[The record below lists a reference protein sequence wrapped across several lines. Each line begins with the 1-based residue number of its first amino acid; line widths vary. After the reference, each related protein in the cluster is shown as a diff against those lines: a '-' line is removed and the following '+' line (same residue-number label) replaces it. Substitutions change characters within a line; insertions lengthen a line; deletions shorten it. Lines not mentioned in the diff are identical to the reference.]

1 MRNSRHIYRACRAS
15 VRRTHAFRFGIE
27 GATISPPQRALGLR
41 ESLQTRLRT
50 TQNQRMDVV
59 SAFVG
64 IHRL

>member
-1 MRNSRHIYRACRAS
+1 MRNRRHIYRHAVLAWRKN
-15 VRRTHAFRFGIE
+15 AFRFGIE
-27 GATISPPQRALGLR
+27 GATISPPQRALGLG